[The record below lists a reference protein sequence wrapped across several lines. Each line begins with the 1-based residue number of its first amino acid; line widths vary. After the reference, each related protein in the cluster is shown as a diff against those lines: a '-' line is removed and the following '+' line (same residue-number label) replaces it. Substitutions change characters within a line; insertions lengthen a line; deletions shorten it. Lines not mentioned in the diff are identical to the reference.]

1 MRFKK
6 PKFWDDNRQTV
17 SSLVLF
23 PLSLIVFF
31 VTKLKRFRKGEKFKF
46 PIICVGNIYLGGT
59 GKTPISIEIFKIL
72 SSMNKKTVFIKK
84 FYPYINDEINILN
97 KIGPVISEKSRI
109 KSLKSLYNSNHE
121 VALLD
126 DGFQDTKFLKDLSI
140 ICFNETNW
148 IGNGNIIPSGPLR
161 ESLDALKYA
170 DCIMIKGKKDQKKE
184 RLLLNYNKKL
194 QFFYFDYNIEIDN
207 SIREKK
213 VIAFAGIG
221 NPESFFELLTEK
233 NLNVIKKISF
243 PDHHKFTD
251 NDLDKIINFANENN
265 TIILTT
271 EKDYERL
278 EHKYKSLIY
287 FTKLSVK
294 IEKFDVFKNLI
305 KEKI

>member
-6 PKFWDDNRQTV
+6 PKFWDNNRQTI
-17 SSLVLF
+17 SSLILF
-23 PLSLIVFF
+23 PLSIIVYF
-31 VTKLKRFRKGEKFKF
+31 VAKLKRLKKGKKFKF
-46 PIICVGNIYLGGT
+46 PIICVGNVYLGGT

-72 SSMNKKTVFIKK
+72 SSINKKPVFIKK
-84 FYPYINDEINILN
+84 FYPYIHDEINILN

-109 KSLKSLYNSNHE
+109 KSLKSLDNSNYE

-140 ICFNETNW
+140 VCFNENNW

-184 RLLLNYNKKL
+184 RQLLNYNKKL

-213 VIAFAGIG
+213 FITFSGIG
-221 NPESFFELLTEK
+221 NPESFFELLTRK

-243 PDHHKFTD
+243 PDHHKFTN

-265 TIILTT
+265 AIILTT

>member
-1 MRFKK
+1 MQFKK
-6 PKFWDDNRQTV
+6 PKFWDKNRQTIF
-17 SSLVLF
+17 SLILF
-23 PLSLIVFF
+23 PLSIIVYF
-31 VTKLKRFRKGEKFKF
+31 VGKLKRLKKGKKFKF
-46 PIICVGNIYLGGT
+46 PIICIGNVYLGGT

-72 SSMNKKTVFIKK
+72 SSINKKPVFIKK
-84 FYPYINDEINILN
+84 FYPYIHDEINILN

-109 KSLKSLYNSNHE
+109 KSLKSLDNSNYE

-140 ICFNETNW
+140 VCFNENNW

-184 RLLLNYNKKL
+184 RQLLNYNKKL

-221 NPESFFELLTEK
+221 NPESFFELLTRK

-243 PDHHKFTD
+243 PDHHKFTN

-265 TIILTT
+265 AIILTT

>member
-1 MRFKK
+1 MQFKK
-6 PKFWDDNRQTV
+6 PKFWDKNRQTIF
-17 SSLVLF
+17 SLILF
-23 PLSLIVFF
+23 PLSIIVNF
-31 VTKLKRFRKGEKFKF
+31 VAKLKRLKKGKKFKF
-46 PIICVGNIYLGGT
+46 PIICIGNVYLGGT

-72 SSMNKKTVFIKK
+72 SSINKKPVFIKK
-84 FYPYINDEINILN
+84 FYPYIHDEINILN

-109 KSLKSLYNSNHE
+109 KSLKSLDNSNYE

-140 ICFNETNW
+140 VCFNENNW

-184 RLLLNYNKKL
+184 RQLLNYNKKL

-213 VIAFAGIG
+213 FITFAGIS
-221 NPESFFELLTEK
+221 NPESFFELLIRK

-243 PDHHKFTD
+243 PDHHKFTN

-265 TIILTT
+265 AIILTT

>member
-1 MRFKK
+1 MQFKK
-6 PKFWDDNRQTV
+6 PKFWDKNRQTIF
-17 SSLVLF
+17 SLILF
-23 PLSLIVFF
+23 PLSIIVYFIA
-31 VTKLKRFRKGEKFKF
+31 KLKRLKKGKKFKF
-46 PIICVGNIYLGGT
+46 PIICIGNVYLGGT

-72 SSMNKKTVFIKK
+72 SSINKKPVFIKK
-84 FYPYINDEINILN
+84 FYPYIHDEINILN

-109 KSLKSLYNSNHE
+109 KSLKSLDNSSYE

-140 ICFNETNW
+140 VCFNENNW

-184 RLLLNYNKKL
+184 RQLLNYNKKL

-207 SIREKK
+207 SIREEKF
-213 VIAFAGIG
+213 ITFAGIG
-221 NPESFFELLTEK
+221 NPESFFELLTRN
-233 NLNVIKKISF
+233 NLNVIKKIIF
-243 PDHHKFTD
+243 PDHHKFTN

-265 TIILTT
+265 AIILTT

-278 EHKYKSLIY
+278 NHKYKSLIY
-287 FTKLSVK
+287 HTKLNVK
-294 IEKFDVFKNLI
+294 IEKFDVFKNFI

>member
-1 MRFKK
+1 MQFKK
-6 PKFWDDNRQTV
+6 PKFWDKNRQTIF
-17 SSLVLF
+17 SLILF
-23 PLSLIVFF
+23 PLSIIVYFIA
-31 VTKLKRFRKGEKFKF
+31 KLKRLKKGKKFKF
-46 PIICVGNIYLGGT
+46 PIICIGNVYLGGT

-72 SSMNKKTVFIKK
+72 SSINKKPVFIKK
-84 FYPYINDEINILN
+84 FYPYIHDEINILN

-109 KSLKSLYNSNHE
+109 KSLKSLDNSNYE

-140 ICFNETNW
+140 VCFNETNW

-184 RLLLNYNKKL
+184 EQLLNYN
-194 QFFYFDYNIEIDN
+194 NEIDN

-213 VIAFAGIG
+213 FITFAGIG
-221 NPESFFELLTEK
+221 NPESFFELLTRK

-243 PDHHKFTD
+243 PDHHKFTN

-265 TIILTT
+265 AIILTT

-305 KEKI
+305 KKKI

>member
-1 MRFKK
+1 MQFKK
-6 PKFWDDNRQTV
+6 PKFWDKNRQTIF
-17 SSLVLF
+17 SLILF
-23 PLSLIVFF
+23 PLSIIVNF
-31 VTKLKRFRKGEKFKF
+31 VAKLKRLKKGKKFNF
-46 PIICVGNIYLGGT
+46 PIICIGNVYLGGT

-72 SSMNKKTVFIKK
+72 SSINKNPVFIKK
-84 FYPYINDEINILN
+84 FYPYIHDEINILN

-109 KSLKSLYNSNHE
+109 KSLKSLDNSNYE

-140 ICFNETNW
+140 VCFNETNW

-184 RLLLNYNKKL
+184 RQLLNYNKKL

-213 VIAFAGIG
+213 IVAFAGIG
-221 NPESFFELLTEK
+221 NPKSFFELLTEK
-233 NLNVIKKISF
+233 NLNVIEKTSF
-243 PDHHKFTD
+243 PDHYKFTD
-251 NDLDKIINFANENN
+251 NDLNKIINFSKENN
-265 TIILTT
+265 AIILTT

>member
-1 MRFKK
+1 MQFKK
-6 PKFWDDNRQTV
+6 PKFWDNNRQTIF
-17 SSLVLF
+17 SLVLF
-23 PLSLIVFF
+23 PLSIIVYF
-31 VTKLKRFRKGEKFKF
+31 VAKLKRLKKGKKFKF
-46 PIICVGNIYLGGT
+46 PIICIGNVYLGGT

-72 SSMNKKTVFIKK
+72 SSINKKPVFIKK
-84 FYPYINDEINILN
+84 FYPYIHDEINILN

-109 KSLKSLYNSNHE
+109 KSLKSLDNSNYE

-140 ICFNETNW
+140 VCFNENNW

-184 RLLLNYNKKL
+184 RQLLNYNKKL

-213 VIAFAGIG
+213 FITFSGIG
-221 NPESFFELLTEK
+221 NPESFFELLTRK

-243 PDHHKFTD
+243 PDHHKFTN

-265 TIILTT
+265 AVILTT

>member
-1 MRFKK
+1 MQFKK
-6 PKFWDDNRQTV
+6 PKFWDKNRQTIF
-17 SSLVLF
+17 SLILF
-23 PLSLIVFF
+23 PLSIIVNF
-31 VTKLKRFRKGEKFKF
+31 VAKLKRLKKGKKFKF
-46 PIICVGNIYLGGT
+46 PIICIGNVYLGGT

-72 SSMNKKTVFIKK
+72 SSINKKPVFIKK
-84 FYPYINDEINILN
+84 FYPYIHDEINILN

-109 KSLKSLYNSNHE
+109 KSLKSLDNSSYE

-140 ICFNETNW
+140 VCFNENNW

-184 RLLLNYNKKL
+184 RQLLNYNKKL

-213 VIAFAGIG
+213 FITFSGIG
-221 NPESFFELLTEK
+221 NPESFFELLIRK

-243 PDHHKFTD
+243 PDHHKFTN

-265 TIILTT
+265 AIILTT

>member
-1 MRFKK
+1 MQFKK
-6 PKFWDDNRQTV
+6 PKFWDKNRQTIF
-17 SSLVLF
+17 SLILF
-23 PLSLIVFF
+23 PLSIIVYF
-31 VTKLKRFRKGEKFKF
+31 VAKLKRLKKGKKFKF
-46 PIICVGNIYLGGT
+46 PIICIGNVYLGGT

-72 SSMNKKTVFIKK
+72 SSINKKPVFIKK
-84 FYPYINDEINILN
+84 FYPYIHDEINILN

-109 KSLKSLYNSNHE
+109 KSLKSLDNSNYE

-140 ICFNETNW
+140 VCFNENNW

-184 RLLLNYNKKL
+184 RQLLNYNKKL

-207 SIREKK
+207 SIRKK
-213 VIAFAGIG
+213 KFIAFAGIG
-221 NPESFFELLTEK
+221 NPESFFELLTRK

-243 PDHHKFTD
+243 PDHHKFTN

-265 TIILTT
+265 AVILTT

>member
-1 MRFKK
+1 MQFKK
-6 PKFWDDNRQTV
+6 PKFWDNNRQTIF
-17 SSLVLF
+17 SLVLF
-23 PLSLIVFF
+23 PLSIIVYF
-31 VTKLKRFRKGEKFKF
+31 VAKLKRLKKGKKFKF
-46 PIICVGNIYLGGT
+46 PIICIGNVYLGGT

-72 SSMNKKTVFIKK
+72 SSINKKPVFIKK
-84 FYPYINDEINILN
+84 FYPYIHDEINILN

-109 KSLKSLYNSNHE
+109 KSLKNLDNLNYE

-140 ICFNETNW
+140 VCFNENNW

-184 RLLLNYNKKL
+184 RQLLNYNKKL

-207 SIREKK
+207 SIRKK
-213 VIAFAGIG
+213 KFIAFAGIG
-221 NPESFFELLTEK
+221 NPESFFELLTRK

-243 PDHHKFTD
+243 PDHHKFTN
-251 NDLDKIINFANENN
+251 NDLDKIINFANESNA
-265 TIILTT
+265 IILTT

>member
-6 PKFWDDNRQTV
+6 PKFWDNNRQTI

-23 PLSLIVFF
+23 PLSLIVYF
-31 VTKLKRFRKGEKFKF
+31 VTKLKRFKKGEKFKF

-84 FYPYINDEINILN
+84 FYPYVNDEINILN

-109 KSLKSLYNSNHE
+109 KSLKSLDNSNHE

-126 DGFQDTKFLKDLSI
+126 DGFQDTKFLKDFSI
-140 ICFNETNW
+140 VCFNETNW

-170 DCIMIKGKKDQKKE
+170 DCIMMKGKKDKKKE
-184 RLLLNYNKKL
+184 RQLLNYNKNL

-207 SIREKK
+207 SIREKR

-221 NPESFFELLTEK
+221 IPESFFELLKEK

-243 PDHHKFTD
+243 PDHHKFTK
-251 NDLDKIINFANENN
+251 NDLDKIINYANENN
-265 TIILTT
+265 AIILTT

-287 FTKLSVK
+287 YTKLSVK
-294 IEKFDVFKNLI
+294 IEKFEVFKNLI

>member
-1 MRFKK
+1 MQFKK
-6 PKFWDDNRQTV
+6 PKFWDKNRQTIF
-17 SSLVLF
+17 SLILF
-23 PLSLIVFF
+23 PLSIIVYF
-31 VTKLKRFRKGEKFKF
+31 VAKLKRLKKGKKFKF
-46 PIICVGNIYLGGT
+46 PIICIGNVYLGGT

-72 SSMNKKTVFIKK
+72 SSINKKPVFIKK
-84 FYPYINDEINILN
+84 FYPYIHDEINILN

-109 KSLKSLYNSNHE
+109 KSLKSLDNSNYE

-140 ICFNETNW
+140 VCFNENNW

-184 RLLLNYNKKL
+184 RQLLNYNKKL

-213 VIAFAGIG
+213 IIAFAGIG
-221 NPESFFELLTEK
+221 NPKSFFELLTEK
-233 NLNVIKKISF
+233 DLNVIEKTSF
-243 PDHHKFTD
+243 PDHYKFTN
-251 NDLDKIINFANENN
+251 NDLDKIINFANKNN
-265 TIILTT
+265 AIILTT